1 MANINEATNAI
12 IKNVELFWVKCNPSK
27 PVAPFG
33 EDQWEVQIRFPKKR
47 VAEMEQFGKVKE
59 SDTKGVYQLNLKKK
73 AVKKDGSPA
82 APIKIVGA
90 TADSVVNPLTI
101 GNGST
106 GNVKVMLR
114 DYQIKGPNGKV
125 TKEGTQ
131 VMLSAI
137 QVTNLIK
144 YEPKGGDDFDFD
156 DEGGD
161 TDEDQEEAPAP
172 KKAAGKPGRKPAMQ
186 EMEDDIPF

>member
-1 MANINEATNAI
+1 MANINNEATNAI

-33 EDQWEVQIRFPKKR
+33 EEQWEVQLRFPKKR
-47 VAEMEQFGKVKE
+47 VAEMEQYGKVKE
-59 SDTKGVYQLNLKKK
+59 TDTKGVFQLNLKKK
-73 AVKKDGSPA
+73 AIKKDGSPA
-82 APIKIVGA
+82 QPIKVVGA
-90 TADSVVNPLTI
+90 TAGSVVDPTII

-106 GNVKVMLR
+106 GNVKVMLK

-131 VMLSAI
+131 VTLQAI

-156 DEGGD
+156 DAVHDAVGD
-161 TDEDQEEAPAP
+161 RIDDVVSDKIDEAVDSYLSNATISIT
-172 KKAAGKPGRKPAMQ
+172 K
-186 EMEDDIPF
+186 